1 MKKLVEFIP
10 LVVRVVGAIAEGI
23 SKGETD
29 EEIRRRVADP
39 SVILADDLAKLRQS
53 KDDLDDFVRN
63 G

>member
-1 MKKLVEFIP
+1 MKKLVEFVP
-10 LVVRVVGAIAEGI
+10 LVVRVVAAIVDGI

-39 SVILADDLAKLRQS
+39 SVILAADLAKLREA
-53 KDDLDDFVRN
+53 KDDLADFVEN